1 MKKHLLALALIAATG
16 AANAAVM
23 SYNFSNVEQT
33 TEINQTGALGL
44 FDSTLGTLTGV
55 SLILNGSMTTTIDL
69 SHTSSGSASGRATGQ
84 VTLDFFTT
92 LAGLDLSGATID
104 LTAST
109 GNQTLAPNTVVSFGP
124 LTDSDSVTLSPLT
137 SLFSVAG
144 GGTFGISCES
154 LSGITALGFSGNA
167 NAVQASS
174 AACGAEIT
182 YTYDAAPLPPP
193 PAQVPEPASMALI
206 GLGALGLAAIR
217 RRK

>member
-104 LTAST
+104 LTA
-109 GNQTLAPNTVVSFGP
+109 
-124 LTDSDSVTLSPLT
+124 
-137 SLFSVAG
+137 
-144 GGTFGISCES
+144 
-154 LSGITALGFSGNA
+154 
-167 NAVQASS
+167 
-174 AACGAEIT
+174 
-182 YTYDAAPLPPP
+182 P
-193 PAQVPEPASMALI
+193 PATRRWLRTPLCR
-206 GLGALGLAAIR
+206 LAR
-217 RRK
+217 